1 MLSNQKYV
9 IMPIYINLLGLAM
22 KVSIKPTAANIAL
35 PQVGVDKQTSTVN
48 HFSTLVNRLDQALNS
63 LHFFDTLFVVRAFI
77 VVL

>member
-35 PQVGVDKQTSTVN
+35 PLVGQKESC
-48 HFSTLVNRLDQALNS
+48 QA
-63 LHFFDTLFVVRAFI
+63 VYR
-77 VVL
+77 